1 MKRQS
6 KSIVFARLLA
16 QIFTRSLTLVP
27 LAMALGGWLA
37 LTVNAAEEQRLSQA
51 GGESSITNYE
61 VAGALPPPLVRSD
74 DPVQEGYG
82 KTPSGLPL
90 RSLVSESFTPREV
103 EFQAPPAP
111 PAPPTASPPSSK
123 PESYSVYINEN
134 SSLLLQK
141 VQQLQP
147 TAFVRQYNG
156 RAVIQAGVFNQN
168 FNAQKL
174 ANELESKGID
184 TRIIRLTTGKDTD
197 FVSNYK
203 FYFVVIPAKQ
213 EKLAAIEEQVK
224 QLKMG
229 MQVNISQKEQPRTH
243 VRVGPFLE
251 KQQAEN
257 WKRYLKASGL
267 RKARVYYGR

>member
-6 KSIVFARLLA
+6 QSVVFARAVA
-16 QIFTRSLTLVP
+16 QITRSLTGVP
-27 LAMALGGWLA
+27 LAMVLGGLLA
-37 LTVNAAEEQRLSQA
+37 LTVNAAEGQRSR
-51 GGESSITNYE
+51 GDSIRNPE
-61 VAGALPPPLVRSD
+61 
-74 DPVQEGYG
+74 
-82 KTPSGLPL
+82 
-90 RSLVSESFTPREV
+90 SLVSESFTPREV
-103 EFQAPPAP
+103 EFQAPQAP
-111 PAPPTASPPSSK
+111 QAPSTVSPRSFK
-123 PESYSVYINEN
+123 PESYLVYINEN
-134 SSLLLQK
+134 SSLILQQ
-141 VQQLQP
+141 VQRLEP

-156 RAVIQAGVFNQN
+156 RSVIQAGIFNQN
-168 FNAQKL
+168 SNAHKL

-184 TRIIRLTTGKDTD
+184 TRIVSLASGKDTD

-213 EKLAAIEEQVK
+213 EKLAAIEDKVK

-229 MQVNISQKEQPRTH
+229 MQVSISQKAEPRTH

-251 KQQAEN
+251 KEQAEN